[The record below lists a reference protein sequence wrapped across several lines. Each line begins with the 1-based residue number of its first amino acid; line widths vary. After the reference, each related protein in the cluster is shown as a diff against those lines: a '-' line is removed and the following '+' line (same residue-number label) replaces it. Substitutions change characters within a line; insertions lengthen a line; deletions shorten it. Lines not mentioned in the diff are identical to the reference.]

1 VRPRPILL
9 ALLSLAV
16 AVVPAVPAGSDPVTQ
31 PACSGDHP
39 TRDFVTGKGVL
50 ENLLFDGRG
59 SLYVTGNSML
69 RRYDRR
75 GNEEVLVEG
84 ASLGGLAIGPDRAL
98 YVGFGNDGGSSIR
111 HAGASAVWRVTR
123 ARPFAYTVYA
133 EGFDMANGMTFDR
146 RGNLYVS
153 NDFQRAIVKIPRRN
167 PSRWTVWADQF
178 YSPNGLVIDPSGRYL
193 DAALT
198 FDQRSPIARFPL
210 ADPTRASILTSLTFG
225 LATLE
230 PGVEDASDPES
241 PLVPKGLDD
250 MTRDAKGRLYV
261 TANGSGEV
269 IRFDPRNGEA
279 CVLATGLR
287 NPSSVRFAKG
297 FGTDD
302 GKLYVTQFGGAITVV
317 TP

>member
-31 PACSGDHP
+31 PACPGDHP

-59 SLYVTGNSML
+59 SLYVTGSSML
-69 RRYDRR
+69 RRYDRH

-98 YVGFGNDGGSSIR
+98 YVGFGNDGGNSVR
-111 HAGASAVWRVTR
+111 QAGASAVWRVTR
-123 ARPFAYTVYA
+123 IKPFTYTVYA

-153 NDFQRAIVKIPRRN
+153 DEY
-167 PSRWTVWADQF
+167 

-210 ADPTRASILTSLTFG
+210 ADPSRASILTSLTFG

-230 PGVEDASDPES
+230 PGVEDASDSES

-269 IRFDPRNGEA
+269 IRFDPRSGEA

-297 FGTDD
+297 FGADD